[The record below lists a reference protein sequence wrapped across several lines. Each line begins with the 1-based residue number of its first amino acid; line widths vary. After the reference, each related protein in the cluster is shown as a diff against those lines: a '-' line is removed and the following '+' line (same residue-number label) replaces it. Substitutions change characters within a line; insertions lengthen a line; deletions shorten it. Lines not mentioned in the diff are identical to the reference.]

1 MVRSRR
7 RLFFETL
14 EVRSLLSGL
23 SYSLTTDQATYQVG
37 QTIEITFTETNTSDQ
52 PLTVEV
58 SPTDFTVWQGLLDL
72 AVEPQQREPAP
83 HRRDPATGA
92 IADPDR
98 GLGWYG
104 SRRL

>member
-58 SPTDFTVWQGLLDL
+58 SPTDFTVWQVPSRSGS
-72 AVEPQQREPAP
+72 RT
-83 HRRDPATGA
+83 PATRTS
-92 IADPDR
+92 PPPPRPCNR
-98 GLGWYG
+98 GN
-104 SRRL
+104 R